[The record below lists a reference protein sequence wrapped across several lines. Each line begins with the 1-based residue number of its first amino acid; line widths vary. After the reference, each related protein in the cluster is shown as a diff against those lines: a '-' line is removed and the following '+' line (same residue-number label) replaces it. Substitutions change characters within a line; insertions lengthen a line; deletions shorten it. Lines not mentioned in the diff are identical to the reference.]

1 MTLFISSATVEDFSI
16 KAVFLVIF
24 PIVVVGWCSSGFPDI
39 TGDVSVA
46 QYSVHLVTS
55 SSFLPSYCHLFF
67 AVVVVHTGAVVSYIK
82 DVAVVLIMGVFVVVA
97 FRWCFAA
104 LLFVVVVVVV
114 AVGPRADVVN
124 VAALT
129 ALYVVATSVD
139 IVGGV

>member
-1 MTLFISSATVEDFSI
+1 M
-16 KAVFLVIF
+16 
-24 PIVVVGWCSSGFPDI
+24 
-39 TGDVSVA
+39 
-46 QYSVHLVTS
+46 
-55 SSFLPSYCHLFF
+55 FF

-104 LLFVVVVVVV
+104 LLFVVVVVV

-139 IVGGV
+139 IVGGVKAHAHAV

>member
-1 MTLFISSATVEDFSI
+1 MVGVVEAFLTLLVMFLSFNIVFILS
-16 KAVFLVIF
+16 L
-24 PIVVVGWCSSGFPDI
+24 PPP
-39 TGDVSVA
+39 
-46 QYSVHLVTS
+46 
-55 SSFLPSYCHLFF
+55 SFLPSYCHLFF

-97 FRWCFAA
+97 LRWCFAA

-139 IVGGV
+139 IVGGVKAHAHAV

>member
-1 MTLFISSATVEDFSI
+1 MVGVVQAFLTLLVMFLSFNIVFILS
-16 KAVFLVIF
+16 L
-24 PIVVVGWCSSGFPDI
+24 PPP
-39 TGDVSVA
+39 
-46 QYSVHLVTS
+46 
-55 SSFLPSYCHLFF
+55 SFLPIVSCSF

-97 FRWCFAA
+97 FRWCFAV

-124 VAALT
+124 LAALT

-139 IVGGV
+139 IVGGVKAHAHAV